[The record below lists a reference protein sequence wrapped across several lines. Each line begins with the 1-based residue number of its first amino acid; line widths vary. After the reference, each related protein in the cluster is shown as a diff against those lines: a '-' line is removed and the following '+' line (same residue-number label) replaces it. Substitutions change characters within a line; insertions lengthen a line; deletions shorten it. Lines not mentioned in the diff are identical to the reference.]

1 MYVHGGVRLLNDFI
15 HKICEVK
22 KLDKE
27 STLIYIY
34 RYFSLI
40 ICNTFYLISDLG
52 KSFKIKLFV
61 VASMTLASIIMNN
74 LFAKNRDSQGMMKV
88 LTSLDILGN
97 ILILIPTGGLN
108 SPYIWYSFN
117 TVLITSSFLNIY
129 YTIFIIASYIIL
141 SSEVYSYITSEKF
154 LSMIDIL
161 KKNHNFILAY
171 LLITGAAYEL
181 FTLLKQLNIE
191 RENLLVMNKDL
202 NAANSKIKESIDHML
217 ALYKTVNCLNHQSNI
232 KNISKV
238 IIEYSQKIIKSE
250 NVFLFL
256 ILDNNSQVFDF
267 SGNDK
272 CKDEILKYIQNNLLI
287 NKNTK
292 KALSFNLQGKKFI
305 CSTINT
311 SQNQFGFLGF
321 QVDSIENNKE
331 YKQNLLQGNF
341 LSELCTLVLE
351 KINLEKI
358 NNHLII
364 SEEKNRIANDIH
376 DGVCQKLFSISC
388 SVQTLKKKLSPGD
401 EGLREDIDI
410 IKELLSTSIK
420 ELRET
425 IYGLSWNKFAE
436 NVFMVDLK
444 EYIKNVSRIC
454 NIDIQFITMGND
466 EFLDVNSKIAIYR
479 IVTETVSNAMRHG
492 KANKV
497 IIQLEMLKKIT
508 YLTIKD
514 DGEGFQVQ
522 STLDTSKKGLGLNN
536 VFQMVNSLNGS
547 VNIESQEKGTTIK
560 VIIPRVLNYVS

>member
-1 MYVHGGVRLLNDFI
+1 MEMWRLLNGFI
-15 HKICEVK
+15 DKICEVK
-22 KLDKE
+22 RLDKE

-40 ICNTFYLISDLG
+40 ICNIFYLISDLG

-117 TVLITSSFLNIY
+117 TVLITSSFLNIC
-129 YTIFIIASYIIL
+129 YTTFIITSYIIL
-141 SSEVYSYITSEKF
+141 SSEIYSYITFEKF
-154 LSMIDIL
+154 SSMLDIL

-171 LLITGAAYEL
+171 LLITGAGYEL
-181 FTLLKQLNIE
+181 FTLLKQLNVE
-191 RENLLVMNKDL
+191 RENLLVMNKEL

-217 ALYKTVNCLNHQSNI
+217 ALYKTVNYLNHQSNI
-232 KNISKV
+232 KSISKV

-256 ILDNNSQVFDF
+256 IMDNNSQFFDF
-267 SGNDK
+267 SGNEEW
-272 CKDEILKYIQNNLLI
+272 KDEILKYIQNNLLI
-287 NKNTK
+287 KDNTK
-292 KALSFNLQGKKFI
+292 KVSSFNLQGKKFI
-305 CSTINT
+305 CSIINT

-331 YKQNLLQGNF
+331 YRQNLLQGNF

-351 KINLEKI
+351 KMNLEKI

-388 SVQTLKKKLSPGD
+388 SVQTLKKKLSPGN

-436 NVFMVDLK
+436 DVFMVDLK
-444 EYIKNVSRIC
+444 EYINNVSRIC
-454 NIDIQFITMGND
+454 NIDIQFITRGND

-479 IVTETVSNAMRHG
+479 IITETVSNAMRHG

-497 IIQLEMLKKIT
+497 IIELEMLKKIT

-522 STLDTSKKGLGLNN
+522 STLDASRKGLGLNN

-560 VIIPRVLNYVS
+560 VIIPRVLNFAS

>member
-1 MYVHGGVRLLNDFI
+1 MEMWRLLNGFVD
-15 HKICEVK
+15 KICKVK
-22 KLDKE
+22 RLDKE

-61 VASMTLASIIMNN
+61 VASMTLASVIMNN

-117 TVLITSSFLNIY
+117 TVFITSSFLNIY
-129 YTIFIIASYIIL
+129 YTTFIITSYIIL
-141 SSEVYSYITSEKF
+141 SSEIYSYITSKNF
-154 LSMIDIL
+154 LSMLDIL

-171 LLITGAAYEL
+171 LLITGAGYEL

-191 RENLLVMNKDL
+191 RENLLVMNKEL

-217 ALYKTVNCLNHQSNI
+217 ALYKTVNYLNHQSNI
-232 KNISKV
+232 KSISKV
-238 IIEYSQKIIKSE
+238 IIEYSKKIIKSE

-256 ILDNNSQVFDF
+256 IMDNNSQLFDF
-267 SGNDK
+267 SGNEEW
-272 CKDEILKYIQNNLLI
+272 KDEILKYIQNNLLI
-287 NKNTK
+287 KNNTK
-292 KALSFNLQGKKFI
+292 KVSSFNLQGKKFI
-305 CSTINT
+305 CSIINT

-321 QVDSIENNKE
+321 QVDSTENNKE

-351 KINLEKI
+351 KMNLEKI

-388 SVQTLKKKLSPGD
+388 SVQTLKKKLSPGN
-401 EGLREDIDI
+401 EELREDIDI

-436 NVFMVDLK
+436 DVFMVDLK
-444 EYIKNVSRIC
+444 EYINNVSRIC

-466 EFLDVNSKIAIYR
+466 EFLGVNSKIAIYR
-479 IVTETVSNAMRHG
+479 IITEAVSNSMRHG

-497 IIQLEMLKKIT
+497 IIELEMLKKIT

-522 STLDTSKKGLGLNN
+522 STLDASRKGLGLNN

-560 VIIPRVLNYVS
+560 VIIPRVLNFAS

>member
-1 MYVHGGVRLLNDFI
+1 MEVWRLLNGFI
-15 HKICEVK
+15 HKICELK
-22 KLDKE
+22 RLDKE

-141 SSEVYSYITSEKF
+141 SSEVYSYITSEKI

-161 KKNHNFILAY
+161 KENHNFILAY

-250 NVFLFL
+250 NVFLFY
-256 ILDNNSQVFDF
+256 ILDNNSQLFDF

-292 KALSFNLQGKKFI
+292 KVISFNLQGKKFI

-497 IIQLEMLKKIT
+497 VIELEMLKKIT

>member
-1 MYVHGGVRLLNDFI
+1 MLNGFI
-15 HKICEVK
+15 DKICEVK
-22 KLDKE
+22 RLDKE

-40 ICNTFYLISDLG
+40 ICNIFYLISDLG

-117 TVLITSSFLNIY
+117 TVLITSSFLNIC
-129 YTIFIIASYIIL
+129 YTTFIITSYIIL
-141 SSEVYSYITSEKF
+141 SSEIYSYITFEKF
-154 LSMIDIL
+154 SSMLDIL

-171 LLITGAAYEL
+171 LLITGAGYEL
-181 FTLLKQLNIE
+181 FTLLKQLNVE
-191 RENLLVMNKDL
+191 RENLLVMNKEL

-217 ALYKTVNCLNHQSNI
+217 ALYKTVNYLNHQSNI
-232 KNISKV
+232 KSISKV

-256 ILDNNSQVFDF
+256 IMDNNSQFFDF
-267 SGNDK
+267 SGNEEW
-272 CKDEILKYIQNNLLI
+272 KDEILKYIQNNLLI
-287 NKNTK
+287 KDNTK
-292 KALSFNLQGKKFI
+292 KVSSFNLQGKKFI
-305 CSTINT
+305 CSIINT

-331 YKQNLLQGNF
+331 YRQNLLQGNF

-351 KINLEKI
+351 KMNLEKI

-388 SVQTLKKKLSPGD
+388 SVQTLKKKLSPGN

-436 NVFMVDLK
+436 DVFMVDLK
-444 EYIKNVSRIC
+444 EYINNVSRIC
-454 NIDIQFITMGND
+454 NIDIQFITRGND

-479 IVTETVSNAMRHG
+479 IITETVSNAMRHG

-497 IIQLEMLKKIT
+497 IIELEMLKKIT

-522 STLDTSKKGLGLNN
+522 STLDASRKGLGLNN

-560 VIIPRVLNYVS
+560 VIIPRVLNFAS